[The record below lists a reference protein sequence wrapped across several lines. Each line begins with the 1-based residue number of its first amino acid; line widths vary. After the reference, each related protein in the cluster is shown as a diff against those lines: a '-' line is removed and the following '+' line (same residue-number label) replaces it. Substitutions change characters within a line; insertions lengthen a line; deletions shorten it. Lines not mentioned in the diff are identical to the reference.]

1 MNLGNR
7 LIKAAML
14 STISIASL
22 GLANTAFAQ
31 EATPQA

>member
-7 LIKAAML
+7 LIKATML

-22 GLANTAFAQ
+22 GLGTVAYAQ
-31 EATPQA
+31 DAAP